1 MAEAEAQVIPF
12 TAPGTEAPAPE
23 ERPVLVVDLGG
34 QYAQLIARRVREARV
49 YSELV
54 GHRISAAEVRRRN
67 PLALILSGGPASVY
81 AEGAPSLD
89 PAIFELGV
97 PTLGI
102 CYGMQLMA
110 LDLGGS
116 VEATN
121 SSEYGKADIV
131 AEESGLFHDL
141 PAEQTVWMSHGDSVT
156 APPAGARVVARSS
169 SSPIAAFE
177 DPDRALYGV
186 QFHPEVVHTQHG
198 QQILKNFLYDLAAAP
213 PAWTPAAV
221 IEEQV
226 ERIRAQVGSERVICG
241 LSGGVD
247 SAVAALLVHKAV
259 GDQLT
264 CVFVDHG
271 LLRANE
277 AEQVVETFS
286 GHFHVPLVH
295 VQAQERFLSRLAGV
309 EDPEQKRKIVGE
321 EFIRVFEQEAGQLGD
336 VRFLVQGTLYSDVI
350 ESGGGE
356 DGVAAKI
363 KSHHNVGGLPAD
375 MRMELVEP
383 LRLLFKDEVR
393 RVGEELGLPED
404 MRMELVE
411 PLRALFKDEVRRVG
425 EELGL
430 PEALVWRHP
439 FPGPGLA
446 IRIIGDVTDERLE
459 ILREADAIL
468 LDEVRKAGLY
478 RELWQCFAVLPAI
491 RSVGVQGDER
501 TYGYPIVIRAVT
513 SEDAMTADWA
523 RLPYDVLEAISSRT
537 TNEIPAVNR
546 VALDLSSKPPATIEW
561 E

>member
-1 MAEAEAQVIPF
+1 LPER
-12 TAPGTEAPAPE
+12 APE
-23 ERPVLVVDLGG
+23 ERPVLILDLGG
-34 QYAQLIARRVREARV
+34 QYAQLIARRVRECRV

-54 GHRISAAEVRRRN
+54 GHNVTADQIRARN
-67 PLALILSGGPASVY
+67 PHALILSGGPASVY
-81 AEGAPSLD
+81 AEDAPQVD
-89 PAIFELGV
+89 PRIFELGI

-110 LDLGGS
+110 LELGGR
-116 VEATN
+116 VERTGV
-121 SSEYGKADIV
+121 SEFGKTPMHAIHSELL
-131 AEESGLFHDL
+131 AGT
-141 PAEQTVWMSHGDSVT
+141 PPEQTVWMSHRDSVT
-156 APPAGARVVARSS
+156 APPAGARVVAESPS
-169 SSPIAAFE
+169 TPIAAFE
-177 DPDRALYGV
+177 EPRQRLYGV
-186 QFHPEVVHTQHG
+186 QFHPEVVHTPHG
-198 QQILKNFLYDLAAAP
+198 TDVLKNFLYNVAEAP

-226 ERIRAQVGSERVICG
+226 ARIQAQIGRERVLCA

-271 LLRANE
+271 LLRENE
-277 AEQVVETFS
+277 AEQVVETFG
-286 GHFHVPLVH
+286 GHFRVPLVH
-295 VQAQERFLSRLAGV
+295 VNAQRRFLSRLEGV
-309 EDPEQKRKIVGE
+309 EDPEEKRKIVGE
-321 EFIRVFEQEAGQLGD
+321 EFIRVFEEEARKLGNI
-336 VRFLVQGTLYSDVI
+336 RFLVQGTLYSDVI
-350 ESGGGE
+350 ESGGAE

-393 RVGEELGLPED
+393 RVGEELGMPE
-404 MRMELVE
+404 RM
-411 PLRALFKDEVRRVG
+411 
-425 EELGL
+425 
-430 PEALVWRHP
+430 VWRQP

-446 IRIIGDVTDERLE
+446 IRVIGEVTAERLE
-459 ILREADAIL
+459 ILRAADSIL
-468 LDEVRKAGLY
+468 QEEIRRAGLY
-478 RELWQCFAVLPAI
+478 RELWQSFAVLPAI

-501 TYGYPIVIRAVT
+501 TYAYPIVIRAVT

-523 RLPYDVLEAISSRT
+523 RLPYDLLETISSRII
-537 TNEIPAVNR
+537 NEIPGVNR

>member
-1 MAEAEAQVIPF
+1 MSSTVAKLPTPDA
-12 TAPGTEAPAPE
+12 TPE

-34 QYAQLIARRVREARV
+34 QYSQLIARRVREARV

-54 GHRISAAEVRRRN
+54 GHRLSAAQIAARN
-67 PLALILSGGPASVY
+67 PLAIVLSGGPASVY
-81 AEGAPSLD
+81 AEGAPEVD
-89 PAIFELGV
+89 QAIFSLGI

-110 LDLGGS
+110 RDLGGAVERTGAS
-116 VEATN
+116 EFGKAELEATD
-121 SSEYGKADIV
+121 SD
-131 AEESGLFHDL
+131 LFHDL
-141 PAEQTVWMSHGDSVT
+141 PQEQTVWMSHGDSVT
-156 APPAGARVVARSS
+156 APPTGAEVTASS
-169 SSPIAAFE
+169 PNTPIAAFE
-177 DPDRALYGV
+177 DRERRLYGV
-186 QFHPEVVHTQHG
+186 QFHPEVVHTPHG
-198 QQILKNFLYDLAAAP
+198 QDILKNFLYEIAGAP
-213 PAWTPAAV
+213 PTWTPAAV

-226 ERIRAQVGSERVICG
+226 ERIRATVGAERVLCA

-271 LLRANE
+271 LLRENE

-295 VQAQERFLSRLAGV
+295 VQAQRRFLGRLAGV
-309 EDPEQKRKIVGE
+309 SDPEEKRKIVGE
-321 EFIRVFEQEAGQLGD
+321 EFIRVFEEEARKLGD

-350 ESGGGE
+350 ESGGAE

-393 RVGEELGLPED
+393 RVGAELGLPE
-404 MRMELVE
+404 RM
-411 PLRALFKDEVRRVG
+411 
-425 EELGL
+425 
-430 PEALVWRHP
+430 VWRQP

-446 IRIIGDVTDERLE
+446 IRIVGEVTEERLA
-459 ILREADAIL
+459 ILRRADAIL
-468 LDEVRKAGLY
+468 LEEIRRADLY
-478 RELWQCFAVLPAI
+478 RDLWQSFAVLPAI

-501 TYGYPIVIRAVT
+501 TYAYPVVIRAVT

-523 RLPYDVLEAISSRT
+523 RLPYEVLEAVSSRII
-537 TNEIPAVNR
+537 NEIPGVNR
-546 VALDLSSKPPATIEW
+546 VVYDVSSKPPATIEW